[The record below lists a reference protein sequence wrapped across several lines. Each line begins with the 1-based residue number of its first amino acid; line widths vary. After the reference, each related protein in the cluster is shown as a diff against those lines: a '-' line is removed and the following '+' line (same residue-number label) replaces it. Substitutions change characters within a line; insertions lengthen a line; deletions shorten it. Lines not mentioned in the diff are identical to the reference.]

1 MEEEKKKK
9 EEELQDE
16 ELQTN
21 FNEDTIEEM
30 IEEGVEIDNVQD

>member
-1 MEEEKKKK
+1 MEE

>member
-1 MEEEKKKK
+1 MEK

>member
-9 EEELQDE
+9 EEELQEE

-21 FNEDTIEEM
+21 FNEDSIEEM